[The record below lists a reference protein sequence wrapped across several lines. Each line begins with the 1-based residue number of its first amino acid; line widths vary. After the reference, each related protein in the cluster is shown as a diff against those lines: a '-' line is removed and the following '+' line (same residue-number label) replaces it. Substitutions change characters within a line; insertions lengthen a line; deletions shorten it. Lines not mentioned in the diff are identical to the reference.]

1 MSTLLILLICG
12 AFYAYAL
19 FYKPEIVAIILFA
32 LMIANINIDLKGLP
46 LNSRAIITITLF
58 GRILFDKQTRVKYND
73 FLGVSTVKA
82 FIFYFL
88 YFLFISFSQD
98 LFTIEL
104 LKVTIST
111 ILAAFCVYHYFFKNY
126 DDTCIKIGLIISG
139 IICFVDLAYTYAFIG
154 SFPVRRIYELV
165 NSGPVEDFDPNNIFV
180 SDINHNF
187 FGQVCGMAF
196 VFVFTDIVKNRLA
209 GKYLIVLL
217 PLMFIGVLMSTSRS
231 ALMAIIVVVL
241 FVVMKSINYREGRKK
256 VLKIVSFSVAA
267 ATIGILLFS
276 TISMYFNLDSKFV
289 DEVLFRLVDEP
300 IAILQRAMGQNYN
313 IQNLGSMDWREE
325 AAAQAYDAYMNLPVI
340 EQIFGIG
347 NNGFIVRNLGHG
359 LNPHNGV
366 LLILIEV
373 GLVGFL
379 IYLMIILGVII
390 QSIRLGSVS
399 PSLAVLLFI
408 IIFGIGQNN
417 ELTSVTTFLFVFT
430 MIAENQYILA
440 EKRKQ
445 VVEVKKVMKIKM
457 GVV

>member
-1 MSTLLILLICG
+1 
-12 AFYAYAL
+12 
-19 FYKPEIVAIILFA
+19 
-32 LMIANINIDLKGLP
+32 
-46 LNSRAIITITLF
+46 
-58 GRILFDKQTRVKYND
+58 
-73 FLGVSTVKA
+73 
-82 FIFYFL
+82 
-88 YFLFISFSQD
+88 
-98 LFTIEL
+98 
-104 LKVTIST
+104 
-111 ILAAFCVYHYFFKNY
+111 
-126 DDTCIKIGLIISG
+126 
-139 IICFVDLAYTYAFIG
+139 
-154 SFPVRRIYELV
+154 
-165 NSGPVEDFDPNNIFV
+165 
-180 SDINHNF
+180 
-187 FGQVCGMAF
+187 
-196 VFVFTDIVKNRLA
+196 
-209 GKYLIVLL
+209 
-217 PLMFIGVLMSTSRS
+217 
-231 ALMAIIVVVL
+231 
-241 FVVMKSINYREGRKK
+241 
-256 VLKIVSFSVAA
+256 
-267 ATIGILLFS
+267 
-276 TISMYFNLDSKFV
+276 MYFNLDSKFV

-347 NNGFIVRNLGHG
+347 NNGFIARNMGHG
-359 LNPHNGV
+359 LNPHNGI

-379 IYLMIILGVII
+379 IYLVIILGVII

-445 VVEVKKVMKIKM
+445 VVGMKKVKKMKM